1 MPTQDVADLYTL
13 RPWAVEMMYG
23 VVPIPL
29 VESFT
34 EKQQNKHQGKNT
46 HHKIHYP
53 REGVREEGK
62 VTFDC

>member
-1 MPTQDVADLYTL
+1 
-13 RPWAVEMMYG
+13 MMYG

-29 VESFT
+29 VESFG

-46 HHKIHYP
+46 HHKIHYA